1 MKYLK
6 NFFKDILVVE
16 TASVLAGPAAGMFF
30 SELGAEVIKIENP
43 QTNGDVTRSW
53 KLPSEN
59 NASNLSAYFSSVNW
73 GKKSI
78 ALDLKSKYG
87 NSIAKKIISRADI
100 FIENFLPGEEK
111 KYGLDYETLSKG
123 NPKLIYIQITAFGKE
138 DKRPGFDAI
147 LQAETGFMGMNGT
160 AETDPIKMPVALIDV
175 LLAHQIKE
183 AALLALLER
192 TQTGKGTFITSSL
205 FQSGVASLVN
215 QASNYLV
222 ANDIPKRK
230 GSDHPNISPYG
241 TVFKTKDEKEIVIA
255 AGTEK
260 QFINLCE
267 VLNVPKL
274 AHDAKFSKNH
284 LRVKNNE
291 ELKTELRKEFA
302 KQYCGDIIAKLKSA
316 GVPCGMVRNIKD
328 VFEIDSAKE
337 LIYESKKSNGEKIKG
352 LSSISFEMNT
362 FTKEKNI
369 LPPPNY
375 NENEREIIE
384 RFAK

>member
-1 MKYLK
+1 MNYLK
-6 NFFKDILVVE
+6 NFFKNIIVVE
-16 TASVLAGPAAGMFF
+16 SASVLAGPAAGMFF
-30 SELGAEVIKIENP
+30 AELGAEVIKIENP

-59 NASNLSAYFSSVNW
+59 SSANLSAYFSSVNW

-78 ALDLKSKYG
+78 ALDLKSKHG
-87 NSIAKKIISRADI
+87 NTIAKKIISQADI

-111 KYGLDYETLSKG
+111 KYGLDYETLSKE

-160 AETDPIKMPVALIDV
+160 PETDPLKMPVALIDV

-183 AALLALLER
+183 AALLALMER
-192 TQTGKGTFITSSL
+192 SQSGKGTFITSSL
-205 FQSGVASLVN
+205 FQSGVVSLVN

-241 TVFKTKDEKEIVIA
+241 TVFKTKDAKEIVIA

-267 VLNVPKL
+267 VLNVPQLSRDK
-274 AHDAKFSKNH
+274 KFSKNY
-284 LRVKNNE
+284 LRVKHNE
-291 ELKTELRKEFA
+291 ELKGELRKEFI
-302 KQYCGDIIAKLKSA
+302 KHNCEEIINKLKNA
-316 GVPCGMVRNIKD
+316 GVPCGMVRNLKD
-328 VFEIDSAKE
+328 VFEIDSAKQ
-337 LIYESKKSNGEKIKG
+337 LIYNTEKQNGETKKG
-352 LSSISFEMNT
+352 LSSISFEMNN
-362 FTKEKNI
+362 FNKEKNI

-375 NENEREIIE
+375 NEHEKEIIE
-384 RFAK
+384 RFVK